1 MKKNVKSLKASRKK
15 SEHPIKKKKIHNMFL
30 NPKKYNNKKKWQKND
45 VRVILD
51 CAHLTTDLKSTINN
65 ELGSSSM
72 SNSSI
77 KL

>member
-1 MKKNVKSLKASRKK
+1 
-15 SEHPIKKKKIHNMFL
+15 MFL

-45 VRVILD
+45 VLVILD

-72 SNSSI
+72 SNFSI